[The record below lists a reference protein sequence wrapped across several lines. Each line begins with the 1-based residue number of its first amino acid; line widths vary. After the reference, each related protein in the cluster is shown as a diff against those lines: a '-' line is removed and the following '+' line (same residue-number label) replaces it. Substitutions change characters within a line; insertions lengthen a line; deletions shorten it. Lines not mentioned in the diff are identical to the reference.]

1 MKDLVSV
8 VVPNHNGAL
17 YVGDTL
23 ISVLSQTYPY
33 IEILVVDDG
42 STDGSLEILSDF
54 GEKINL
60 IRTLNLGASAARNAG
75 IKAARG
81 EFIALL
87 DNDDIWAKNKIQ
99 LQVDYLKS
107 SELDLVYCSGQEFG
121 NPNVDKVLHP
131 AVFAGDCYP
140 FFKKFPTR
148 GIIELGCSSA
158 VLRASLINRAGYFDE
173 SFLGAAEDW
182 DFFRRCS
189 RFAKVGFCPE
199 ILVKYRRHSAS
210 ITARSILDYYY
221 GNRKAII
228 KMFVEDSQIRFTER
242 RVIWAKFHFLSAKSF
257 IKRGQLILGAKSLFS
272 MALPMRFKF

>member
-99 LQVDYLKS
+99 INSLKLRGHFNEDLKS
-107 SELDLVYCSGQEFG
+107 KIYLTIS
-121 NPNVDKVLHP
+121 
-131 AVFAGDCYP
+131 
-140 FFKKFPTR
+140 
-148 GIIELGCSSA
+148 
-158 VLRASLINRAGYFDE
+158 
-173 SFLGAAEDW
+173 
-182 DFFRRCS
+182 
-189 RFAKVGFCPE
+189 
-199 ILVKYRRHSAS
+199 
-210 ITARSILDYYY
+210 
-221 GNRKAII
+221 
-228 KMFVEDSQIRFTER
+228 
-242 RVIWAKFHFLSAKSF
+242 
-257 IKRGQLILGAKSLFS
+257 
-272 MALPMRFKF
+272 